1 MISLF
6 SLGAQRHVILHDST
20 RLGGTT
26 RASFGLR
33 PFSAKGVWEP
43 TCVSTAAAILNAI
56 NNAVGVRI
64 TSLPAAAEK
73 VFAATHP
80 FYTLATHLTCTRLR
94 RLCVRLGPASW

>member
-1 MISLF
+1 MLF
-6 SLGAQRHVILHDST
+6 SMIPLASEALLVHPSDCVRSAL
-20 RLGGTT
+20 
-26 RASFGLR
+26 RASGNRRAYRRLPR
-33 PFSAKGVWEP
+33 
-43 TCVSTAAAILNAI
+43 ILNAI

-64 TSLPAAAEK
+64 ISLPAAAEK